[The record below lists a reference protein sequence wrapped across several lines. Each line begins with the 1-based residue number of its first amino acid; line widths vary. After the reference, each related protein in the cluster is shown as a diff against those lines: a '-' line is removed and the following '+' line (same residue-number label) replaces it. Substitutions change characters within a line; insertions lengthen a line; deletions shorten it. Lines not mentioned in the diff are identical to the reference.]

1 MDCNAEPKIK
11 VLVEITHW
19 DGVLDFIIFVFDGL
33 AGNTCDDERL
43 GIQYILFLI
52 CFVCNNG
59 HTLSQGNILSLGVLS
74 VGWNVYLLFIRVEQ
88 VSIHTFTVDTNTSSV
103 SICDIQ
109 VGLFYGFK
117 SFNVNAIDIIT

>member
-19 DGVLDFIIFVFDGL
+19 DSVLDFIIFVFDGL

-74 VGWNVYLLFIRVEQ
+74 VLFESSKYLSIHSRLTRIRV
-88 VSIHTFTVDTNTSSV
+88 
-103 SICDIQ
+103 
-109 VGLFYGFK
+109 L
-117 SFNVNAIDIIT
+117 